1 LVDCVRQEKCG
12 QRFGASE
19 DVRFLR
25 CWCDVDWSNPG
36 AAINI
41 CKNPTTFVRGKCASR
56 FQDASEADNLID
68 VYTLQQST
76 NRALGAAMKLLVTC
90 DTRVCVEECLPEYF
104 SEGPVATITADLSN
118 TKNSAGESQLGDLT
132 ADAQRAAAGSDA
144 ALVID
149 KALCQDPACETLA
162 FSATPNRPADAD
174 GRVLWSEAY
183 ATQDG
188 YGEGQL
194 TVQAAH
200 NPLLG
205 GALFTATFTGQQ
217 LYDALNQQFAPG
229 GGALYVSGLTYSWD
243 GSQPVGSRIVEI
255 RKDGTPI
262 DKAATFSV
270 ALTDILSGDNSP
282 IPGLSA
288 VSSRTAVPNASPPLL
303 FGKYL
308 STLPQPISPPELNR
322 ITCTNCGN

>member
-1 LVDCVRQEKCG
+1 
-12 QRFGASE
+12 
-19 DVRFLR
+19 
-25 CWCDVDWSNPG
+25 
-36 AAINI
+36 
-41 CKNPTTFVRGKCASR
+41 
-56 FQDASEADNLID
+56 
-68 VYTLQQST
+68 
-76 NRALGAAMKLLVTC
+76 
-90 DTRVCVEECLPEYF
+90 
-104 SEGPVATITADLSN
+104 
-118 TKNSAGESQLGDLT
+118 
-132 ADAQRAAAGSDA
+132 
-144 ALVID
+144 
-149 KALCQDPACETLA
+149 
-162 FSATPNRPADAD
+162 
-174 GRVLWSEAY
+174 
-183 ATQDG
+183 
-188 YGEGQL
+188 
-194 TVQAAH
+194 
-200 NPLLG
+200 LLG